1 MEEQRFIFDPLKNK
15 CPRAA
20 VVKNTAVSFFVQ
32 TRERV
37 SQMLFCVKPDGDLP
51 YEEYKMSKVTGGYS
65 LSHTFLKSG
74 HYWYYFKVQTETETL
89 FLYKDY
95 FNNGELSG
103 SKGDDFFVLVTERE
117 YGYDGLLAGK
127 VIYQIMVDR
136 FNRVGTVKIR
146 EPLVL
151 RDDWGGGINKN
162 TTDPAKINLEVF
174 GGNFKGII
182 EKLDFLKEL
191 GVGVIY
197 LNPIG
202 LANSNHKY
210 DTADYM
216 TIDPMFGTE
225 KDFENLVSQA
235 SARGIGIIIDGVY
248 NHTGSDS
255 IYFNKYGRFKSLGA
269 YNSKESKYYSWYD
282 FTEYPEK
289 YRSWWGIDT
298 LPSIRH
304 KSELFQNYIAGEGGV
319 LEKYMKLG
327 VAGVRLDV
335 VDEISDDFVAK
346 IERKVHSLKKN
357 AVVMGEVWED
367 ASTKI
372 SYGKRRKYFAENE
385 LNSVMN
391 YPFKDSLFYMLKT
404 KSADSFVSTIK
415 MIQNNYPEAVSHNL
429 MNFLGT
435 HDTSRVHSELLQI
448 CNGNAEQARRMLKI
462 AFVVLF
468 TCMGVPSIFYGDE
481 VAMQNN
487 DGSSRGCYDWTDGDR
502 EMLEFV
508 KSLSKLRQRE
518 VFKYGDMNFLSYA
531 NGKLIFER
539 LSNGHAKKRERII
552 TLINVKESA
561 LQVELQGNYVSLLSQ
576 KSVSEIDLEYLDFEI
591 LEEKK

>member
-1 MEEQRFIFDPLKNK
+1 MEEQRFRYDPLKNK
-15 CPRAA
+15 SPRAA
-20 VVKNTAVSFFVQ
+20 VVKNTAVTFFVQ
-32 TRERV
+32 TKERV
-37 SQMLFCVKPDGDLP
+37 SQMIFCVKPDGDFP
-51 YEEYKMSKVTGGYS
+51 YEEHKMSRTRGGYL

-74 HYWYYFKVQTETETL
+74 HYWYYFKAQTESETL
-89 FLYKDY
+89 YLYKNY
-95 FNNGELSG
+95 FNYGELS
-103 SKGDDFFVLVTERE
+103 SDKGDDFFVLVTEKE
-117 YGYDGLLAGK
+117 YSFDNLLAGK

-136 FNRVGTVKIR
+136 FNRVGAVKVR

-151 RDDWGGGINKN
+151 RDDWGGGIQKN
-162 TTDPAKINLEVF
+162 TSDPTKINLEVF
-174 GGNFKGII
+174 GGNIKGII
-182 EKLDFLKEL
+182 AKLDYLKEL

-202 LANSNHKY
+202 MANSNHKY

-216 TIDPMFGTE
+216 TIDSMFGTE
-225 KDFENLVSQA
+225 KDFIMLVSQA

-255 IYFNKYGRFKSLGA
+255 IYFNKYGRFKSVGA
-269 YNSKESKYYSWYD
+269 YNSKDSKYYSWYD

-346 IERKVHSLKKN
+346 IEKKVHSLKKN

-391 YPFKDSLFYMLKT
+391 YPFKDSLFCMFKT
-404 KSADSFVSTIK
+404 KSANSFVATIR
-415 MIQNNYPEAVSHNL
+415 MIQNNYPEPVAHSL

-435 HDTSRVHSELLQI
+435 HDTSRVHSELLSI
-448 CNGNAEQARRMLKI
+448 CDGNKEWAMCMLKI
-462 AFVVLF
+462 AFVILF

-481 VAMQNN
+481 IAMQNN
-487 DGSSRGCYDWTDGDR
+487 DGSSRGCYDWESGDS
-502 EMLEFV
+502 EMFEFV
-508 KSLSKLRQRE
+508 KILSKLRQRE

-531 NGKLIFER
+531 NGKLIYER
-539 LSNGHAKKRERII
+539 ISNEHSKKRERII
-552 TLINVKESA
+552 TLINIKESP
-561 LQVELQGNYVSLLSQ
+561 LVVELQGNYVSLLSQ
-576 KSVSEIDLEYLDFEI
+576 KSVSKINLKYLDFEI